1 MTGID
6 DLKWGD
12 ESAWLWA
19 LLALG
24 LIFGFIWLAQWR
36 AARMEA
42 LARRGPL
49 PKLFDHRGLGVLWV
63 RAGLVVP
70 ASVLLVMGLAQP
82 RCGSETTEVK
92 SLGVDVVFVVDAS
105 KSMMVGD
112 VVPTRLDAARLE
124 IHHVLDA
131 LKGGRAALVPFA
143 GLAFVQTPLTT
154 DTEVVKSYLDDL
166 HVEDMPRGGTAI
178 GRAIKTALDALA
190 PSDEVPRHG
199 EEEDAFEE
207 AIKPFEGA
215 KHKAIVLFTD
225 GEDHEGDP
233 LEAAAEA
240 ARRGIHIY
248 TVGVGT
254 PQGRPVLDI
263 NDEGLAVGTIKGADG
278 KTPLFSSLNTQLLKD
293 IAKTTDGDYFHLGA
307 NGLGLG
313 LIKALGELEKA
324 EYQSTFEDLGEQ
336 RYHWPVVP
344 ALLLLGFEAWLSGR
358 RRRRVRA

>member
-6 DLKWGD
+6 DLTWGD

-24 LIFGFIWLAQWR
+24 LVFGFIWLSQWR
-36 AARMEA
+36 SARLEA

-49 PKLFDHRGLGVLWV
+49 PGLLDHRGLGALWV
-63 RAGLVVP
+63 RAALVVS
-70 ASVLLVMGLAQP
+70 AAVLLVVGLAQP
-82 RCGSETTEVK
+82 RWGSHTTEVK

-124 IHHVLDA
+124 IHKVLDH

-154 DTEVVKSYLDDL
+154 DTEVVKSYLDAL
-166 HVEDMPRGGTAI
+166 RVEDMPRGGTAI
-178 GRAIKTALDALA
+178 GRAIKEALDALA
-190 PSDEVPRHG
+190 PADQARRAD
-199 EEEDAFEE
+199 EEEDAYEE
-207 AIKPFEGA
+207 QIKPFEGA

-225 GEDHEGDP
+225 GEDHEGEP

-263 NDEGLAVGTIKGADG
+263 NDEGLSVGTVKGPDG
-278 KTPLFSSLNTQLLKD
+278 KMPLFSTLNAQLLKD
-293 IAKTTDGDYFHLGA
+293 IAKTTDGEYFHLGA
-307 NGLGLG
+307 NGLGPG
-313 LIKALGELEKA
+313 LLTALGKLERA
-324 EYQSTFEDLGEQ
+324 EYESTFEDLGEQ

-344 ALLLLGFEAWLSGR
+344 AFLLLAVEAWLSGR